1 MKKSLHLVFLLFVAV
16 LVGACNKPDDTPKPL
31 NLTPEALQLVQSSNA
46 FGLDLFA
53 GVLDEAEPGKNV
65 MISPLS
71 VSLAL
76 SMTYNGAAGDTRT
89 AFEQTL
95 RTPDLSRDQINR
107 YNQELVTALLA
118 HDPKVILEIAN
129 SIWYRNEY
137 QILPD
142 FIERNQT
149 YYSAEV
155 NAADFINPATLGL
168 INGWVD
174 EKTHSKIEKIIDQIN
189 PESFMFLINAIYF
202 KGAWEYE
209 FDKKE
214 TSNRE
219 FYLEDGS
226 TVTVPMMNQEIDL
239 NMFTHERFVS
249 AELPYGKGNWSM
261 LVFLPLENYTVED
274 VVGLMNE
281 DTWSAWMKSYLPATE
296 VNLYLPRFQFAFD
309 QNLNNVLTSMG
320 LGVAFTDGADFSDIA
335 PGLPLAISKV
345 LHKTFI
351 DVNEEGTEAAA
362 VTSVEIG
369 LTSTGNYFMVN
380 KPFLFA
386 ITERSTGAI
395 LFIGK
400 VLNPNLKE

>member
-1 MKKSLHLVFLLFVAV
+1 MKKPLQLYSLLFVAIIAA
-16 LVGACNKPDDTPKPL
+16 GCNKPDDTPKPL
-31 NLTPEALQLVQSSNA
+31 NLTPEAQQLVQSSNA

-53 GVLDEAEPGKNV
+53 EVLDVAEAGKNV

-76 SMTYNGAAGDTRT
+76 SMTYNGAAGDTRR

-95 RTPDLSRDQINR
+95 RMPDLSRDQINQ
-107 YNQELVTALLA
+107 YNKELVTALLA
-118 HDPKVILEIAN
+118 HDPKVTMEIAN
-129 SIWYRNEY
+129 SIWYRDDFE
-137 QILPD
+137 ILAG

-149 YYSAEV
+149 WYDAEV
-155 NAADFINPATLGL
+155 NPSDFDDPATLAK

-174 EKTHSKIEKIIDQIN
+174 KKTHNKIEKIIDQIN

-209 FDKKE
+209 FDKKK
-214 TSNRE
+214 TSDMD
-219 FYLEDGS
+219 FYLEDGT
-226 TVTVPMMNQEIDL
+226 TVSVPMMNQEIDL

-261 LVFLPLENYTVED
+261 FVFLPAENYGIED
-274 VVGLMNE
+274 VVGLMDK
-281 DTWSAWMKSYLPATE
+281 DTWATWMKSYQPATE

-309 QNLNNVLTSMG
+309 QNLNNVLISMG
-320 LGVAFTDGADFSDIA
+320 LGVAFTDGADFGDMA

-345 LHKTFI
+345 LHKSFI
-351 DVNEEGTEAAA
+351 EVNEEGTEAAA
-362 VTSVEIG
+362 VTSVEIE
-369 LTSTGNYFMVN
+369 LTSTGSYFMADR
-380 KPFLFA
+380 PFLFA
-386 ITERSTGAI
+386 IAERSTGAI

-400 VLNPNLKE
+400 VMNPTLKE